1 MFRTEPGISDQS
13 SWFFRIEMVPGCRI
27 FNAKALMSKYIVD
40 VIAQSLDCVQVFVTP
55 WTAAFQASL
64 SLIFQ
69 SLPKF
74 TSIKSAM
81 PSNHLILCCPLL
93 LLPSVFACI
102 KVMFKELILH
112 IRWPEYWSF
121 IFSTSPSSEHSGLIF
136 LSHWLVW
143 FPCSPRDSRESFPVP
158 QFESINSLVPWLL
171 YGPTHIH
178 TWPLEEP

>member
-1 MFRTEPGISDQS
+1 MYFVAVVQPLIRIPLFAT
-13 SWFFRIEMVPGCRI
+13 SW
-27 FNAKALMSKYIVD
+27 
-40 VIAQSLDCVQVFVTP
+40 
-55 WTAAFQASL
+55 AAARQASL
-64 SLIFQ
+64 SCTTSH
-69 SLPKF
+69 SLLKF
-74 TSIKSAM
+74 LSIEAVM
-81 PSNHLILCCPLL
+81 LSNHLILCCPLL

-158 QFESINSLVPWLL
+158 QFESINSLALSLL
-171 YGPTHIH
+171 YGPILTSIH
-178 TWPLEEP
+178 AALLLLLLSCFSCVWLCATP

>member
-1 MFRTEPGISDQS
+1 MLPTSQFWLISGHLGSQMGHD
-13 SWFFRIEMVPGCRI
+13 FGGV
-27 FNAKALMSKYIVD
+27 V
-40 VIAQSLDCVQVFVTP
+40 QSLSRVRFFVTT
-55 WTAAFQASL
+55 WTASHQASL
-64 SLIFQ
+64 SFSISW
-69 SLPKF
+69 SLLKLM
-74 TSIKSAM
+74 SIELVM
-81 PSNHLILCCPLL
+81 LSNHLILCRPLL
-93 LLPSVFACI
+93 LLPSIFACI

-121 IFSTSPSSEHSGLIF
+121 IFSTSPSREHSGLIF

-158 QFESINSLVPWLL
+158 QFESINSLVPRLF